1 MSGESESKRE
11 EEKGKC
17 NNMGY
22 DERGRRDGTGPY
34 RDSYRRRVEGKS
46 YGRRRER
53 GEKCPHER

>member
-1 MSGESESKRE
+1 VSDESESERE
-11 EEKGKC
+11 EEKGKY